1 MFSKI
6 RHETQL
12 MHRSACEVACVHKLH
27 KLFFFLLL
35 KDLLIVLPDG
45 ALQNLEALSNFLLCV
60 IIFFFIFSFFPC
72 CQKLPQHPLVSFAVQ
87 TMN

>member
-60 IIFFFIFSFFPC
+60 IIFFSFLVFFP
-72 CQKLPQHPLVSFAVQ
+72 AVK
-87 TMN
+87 NSPNIH